1 MRANAAAKGRPKGGQ
16 RAAKIILL
24 AGYWLCQHNG
34 VKQPAWI
41 VGMARI

>member
-1 MRANAAAKGRPKGGQ
+1 MRTHAAPKGGKMRQ

-24 AGYWLCQHNG
+24 AGYWLCQRNG
-34 VKQPAWI
+34 VKHPAWI